1 MSLANPVL
9 CIGQNA
15 IGIGE
20 EMVKIL
26 DQLSNLEYAKEKR
39 PIIYV
44 DPSIHTKSNAT
55 TTGSKILQL
64 NGDSQS
70 WLDGR
75 YGNSNLELILDQIR
89 KQFETVGLP
98 KANELQ
104 VISDLT
110 LGSGISGAILNTV
123 VDTFVGISLTSV
135 HITPVLPEKV
145 HGIGLL
151 NSLLALQSSLYLS
164 DGVMIRSL
172 DDMQL
177 LLTTVDTN
185 SSRSSTSSTSVS
197 ITELYNALA
206 SDVLVALSK
215 PQYIS
220 TGKDNSL
227 GLEHVLWPKNVCSR
241 KHKLFDVRS
250 SLWKLLT
257 KRQGN
262 IPYNSL
268 RAMSA
273 NLHALHLAAGSVD
286 SMRVRSAHLMDVTID
301 SSKRGNLFTLSNTNV
316 FAPDIKV
323 AIDWAAPHSDWP
335 PLGIGVRRDPTTG
348 LSMRPVSE
356 KGSSRSVVSAASE
369 DFPSESITHTQSSN
383 VVVNTSK
390 TSRGGSSSSSSRK
403 VSTSKTGVNPFET
416 ASIHSL
422 CALSFASPYARQYIN
437 QEILEKASKL
447 IEKRAF
453 MHQFRSCGLSD
464 VDFLDAFETVASHA
478 L

>member
-20 EMVKIL
+20 EMIKIL
-26 DQLSNLEYAKEKR
+26 DQLSKLEYAKEKR

-44 DPSIHTKSNAT
+44 DPSTHVKSDTSTNR
-55 TTGSKILQL
+55 SKILQL
-64 NGDSQS
+64 NGDSNS

-75 YGNSNLELILDQIR
+75 YGNSNMELILDQIR

-110 LGSGISGAILNTV
+110 LGSGISGAVLNAIM
-123 VDTFVGISLTSV
+123 DTFAGISLTSV
-135 HITPVLPEKV
+135 HITPLLPEKA

-151 NSLLALQSSLYLS
+151 NSLLTLQASLYLS

-177 LLTTVDTN
+177 LLTSVDTT
-185 SSRSSTSSTSVS
+185 SSRSSTTSTSAS
-197 ITELYNALA
+197 ITELYNSLA

-215 PQYIS
+215 PLYTCTS
-220 TGKDNSL
+220 KDNSL
-227 GLEHVLWPKNVCSR
+227 GFEHILWPKNVCSR
-241 KHKLFDVRS
+241 RHKLFDVRT

-257 KRQGN
+257 KRQAN

-273 NLHALHLAAGSVD
+273 NLHSLHLSLGNVD

-301 SSKRGNLFTLSNTNV
+301 SNKRGNLFTLSTTNV
-316 FAPDIKV
+316 FAPDVKV

-335 PLGIGVRRDPTTG
+335 PLGIDVRRDPTTG
-348 LSMRPVSE
+348 LSIRPVSE
-356 KGSSRSVVSAASE
+356 KGSIRPVVTTTNY
-369 DFPSESITHTQSSN
+369 DFPSESITHTQSST
-383 VVVNTSK
+383 VVLNTSG
-390 TSRGGSSSSSSRK
+390 TSKGGASSSSRK
-403 VSTSKTGVNPFET
+403 VSTSKTGVNPFE
-416 ASIHSL
+416 ASSIHSL
-422 CALSFASPYARQYIN
+422 CALSFASPYARHYLRE
-437 QEILEKASKL
+437 EILEKAYKL

-453 MHQFRSCGLSD
+453 MHQFHSYGLSD
-464 VDFLDAFETVASHA
+464 VDFLDALETVANHT